1 MSLSGPIVVVAEKR
15 SEGLVA
21 AIAEAGAFP
30 VVETPWADVISAIET
45 IKPSAVVLA
54 DTAPDTPEVAVS
66 LARLAE
72 RAGPALPVI
81 GRADEDGAP
90 AFAGALTIPP
100 DAPVERMIARIA
112 GALRLRTLE
121 GTVLRRA
128 ETLMTE
134 RRIVADMPDTDP
146 VEDSTV
152 LVIGRGRSHPALG
165 TAFGER
171 CGVMGALSIDAAAR
185 CLQARDIEGI
195 AIGEGLGPRHVDAFL
210 SALAADSRFRDL
222 PVGLLGDWPAPAALL
237 NLTRAREPG
246 PLVERMIP
254 LVRLRAYEGR
264 LKRLMASIEK
274 MGMLDPM
281 TGLLNADAFDRDLAR
296 AVEDAPDRGSALT
309 LARFSFQGLA
319 DRRAML
325 DAARLMVRLMRS
337 ADFGCRQDDG
347 SIVTAFTGTDLRS
360 AHVVARRLAAILRQT
375 MLPAGPGREPATP
388 HITLA
393 TLKPSDSA
401 GSLMARLTPPAVAPE
416 RASA

>member
-30 VVETPWADVISAIET
+30 VVETPWADVPSALET
-45 IKPSAVVLA
+45 IKPCAVVLA
-54 DTAPDTPEVAVS
+54 DAAPDTPEAAS
-66 LARLAE
+66 ALASLAE
-72 RAGPALPVI
+72 RAGPALPVV
-81 GRADEDGAP
+81 GRAADDGAP
-90 AFAGALTIPP
+90 PFPGALTIEPQ
-100 DAPVERMIARIA
+100 AAVGQMIARIA

-121 GTVLRRA
+121 STVLRRA
-128 ETLMTE
+128 ETLMAE
-134 RRIVADMPDTDP
+134 RRIVAEMPETDP
-146 VEDSTV
+146 VEDATV
-152 LVIGRGRSHPALG
+152 LVVGRGRSHPALG

-171 CGVMGALSIDAAAR
+171 CGLMGALSIDAAAR

-195 AIGEGLGPRHVDAFL
+195 AIGEGLGPRHVEAL
-210 SALAADSRFRDL
+210 MSALAADGRFRDL
-222 PVGLLGDWPAPAALL
+222 PVGLLGDWPAPDALL
-237 NLTRAREPG
+237 NLARAREPG
-246 PLVERMIP
+246 LLVERMIP
-254 LVRLRAYEGR
+254 LLRLRAYEVR
-264 LKRLMASIEK
+264 LKRMLASIEK
-274 MGMLDPM
+274 MGMLDPA

-296 AVEDAPDRGSALT
+296 AVEDAPEHGSALT
-309 LARFSFQGLA
+309 VARFSFQGVA

-325 DAARLMVRLMRS
+325 DAARLMVRLMRT

-375 MLPAGPGREPATP
+375 MLPAGAGRQPATP

-401 GSLMARLTPPAVAPE
+401 RSLMARLAPPAVAPE